1 MTKTQDQTASGTE
14 AAQAKE
20 FSGVRAKL
28 NAHREKNAGMRSA
41 TLPKS
46 GVKVDIPHFFNHG
59 AWMAAQR
66 QAKGDIPTAQA
77 AFITG
82 TVLFEG
88 EKLTMADVKSG
99 LIDAK
104 DMLFLIGEVF
114 GDEDEAEEG
123 NEAA

>member
-1 MTKTQDQTASGTE
+1 MTKTQDQTATE
-14 AAQAKE
+14 QAKE

-28 NAHREKNAGMRSA
+28 NAHREKNSGMREE

-46 GVKVDIPHFFNHG
+46 GVKVEIPHFFNHG
-59 AWMAAQR
+59 AWMGAQR
-66 QAKGDIPTAQA
+66 QAKGDVPTAQA
-77 AFITG
+77 AFIVG

-104 DMLFLIGEVF
+104 DMLFLINEVF
-114 GDEDEAEEG
+114 GDDDDSADEGKDAG
-123 NEAA
+123 